1 MSNIKER
8 VLLIAESKGIS
19 KTEFFKELGLS
30 YANFKGIQKQSAL
43 SSDAIDTILSK
54 HPDVN
59 PAWLIIEEGSMYRQ
73 ETANVANDNVISY
86 KSSEKSKPTLP
97 TSSNK
102 DRIVKS
108 LEQTITALQQTVLS
122 QEKTIHSLEQQI
134 AMMRDIKK
142 KM

>member
-43 SSDAIDTILSK
+43 SSDAIDIILSK
-54 HPDVN
+54 HPDIN
-59 PAWLIIEEGSMYRQ
+59 PSWLIIKEGDMYR
-73 ETANVANDNVISY
+73 EGAIPIANDKGMDYESTPIRKKAATTTDSPDKIIS
-86 KSSEKSKPTLP
+86 
-97 TSSNK
+97 
-102 DRIVKS
+102 S
-108 LEQTITALQQTVLS
+108 LEQTIQALQQTVRS

-134 AMMRDIKK
+134 AIMQKTQ
-142 KM
+142 

>member
-43 SSDAIDTILSK
+43 SSDAIDIILSK
-54 HPDVN
+54 HPDIN
-59 PAWLIIEEGSMYRQ
+59 PSWLIIEEGDMYR
-73 ETANVANDNVISY
+73 EGVIPIANDKGMDYESTPKRKTAVTTDRPDKIIS
-86 KSSEKSKPTLP
+86 
-97 TSSNK
+97 
-102 DRIVKS
+102 S
-108 LEQTITALQQTVLS
+108 LEQTIEALQQAVRS
-122 QEKTIHSLEQQI
+122 QKKTIQSLEQQI
-134 AMMRDIKK
+134 TMLQEAQK

>member
-30 YANFKGIQKQSAL
+30 YANFKGVQKQSAL

-54 HPDVN
+54 HPDIN
-59 PAWLIIEEGSMYRQ
+59 PSWLIIEEGDMYREGKVQ
-73 ETANVANDNVISY
+73 VANDNVINY
-86 KSSEKSKPTLP
+86 KSTTKPKSTLP

-102 DRIVKS
+102 DRIVTS
-108 LEQTITALQQTVLS
+108 LEQTISALQQTVLS

-134 AMMRDIKK
+134 AMMGDAKK